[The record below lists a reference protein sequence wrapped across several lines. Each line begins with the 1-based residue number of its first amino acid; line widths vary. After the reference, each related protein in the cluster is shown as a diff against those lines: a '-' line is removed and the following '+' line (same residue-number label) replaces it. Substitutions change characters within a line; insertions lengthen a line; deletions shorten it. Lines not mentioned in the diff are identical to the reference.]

1 MVFTY
6 PITGSRA
13 NTYHFSLL
21 TRCGVKRAS
30 IVDNIII
37 FMYYI
42 MSKHKKY
49 RSTETDSALYV
60 S

>member
-13 NTYHFSLL
+13 NTYQLSLL
-21 TRCGVKRAS
+21 TLYKRAS
-30 IVDNIII
+30 IVDKIII
-37 FMYYI
+37 VMYYI
-42 MSKHKKY
+42 MRKHKKY